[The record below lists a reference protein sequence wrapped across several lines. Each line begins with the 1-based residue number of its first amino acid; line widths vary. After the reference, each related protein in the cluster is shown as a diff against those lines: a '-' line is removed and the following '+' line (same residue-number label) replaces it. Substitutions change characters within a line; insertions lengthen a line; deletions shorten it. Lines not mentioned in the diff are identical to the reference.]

1 MYAVARRPRI
11 DLAGITQHVIQRG
24 NDPQPCFKATGDYLL
39 YLNELGDAAQ
49 RFECAIHA
57 YVLMTNHVHLL
68 VTPAVVGAVSRM
80 MQALGRRYVAIYNI
94 RHGRTGTLWE
104 GRFKAGLV
112 DNERYLLTCYRYIE
126 LNPVRAG
133 MVRQP
138 EDYRWSSHAGNG
150 CGVVDALL
158 TPHAAYLELGMAPV
172 ARQAAYRSMFEDV
185 ITEDD
190 LRDIRAHVQQQ
201 RALGSPHFRLNVEAE
216 TGRCA
221 SVRLRGRPSRGASGG
236 GGSISRVLVGKNQ
249 PDPF

>member
-1 MYAVARRPRI
+1 MPRRPRI
-11 DLAGITQHVIQRG
+11 DLAGIPQHVIQRG
-24 NDPQPCFKATGDYLL
+24 NNRQPCFTTPGDYLF
-39 YLNELGDAAQ
+39 YLQELRDAAR

-57 YVLMTNHVHLL
+57 YVLMTNHVHML
-68 VTPAVVGAVSRM
+68 VTPGVVGAVSHM
-80 MQALGRRYVAIYNI
+80 MQALGRRYVAVYNA

-138 EDYRWSSHAGNG
+138 DGYRWSSHVANG
-150 CGVVDALL
+150 CGGVDALL
-158 TPHAAYLELGMAPV
+158 TPHAAYLELGRTPAS
-172 ARQAAYRSMFEDV
+172 RQAGYRSMFADAIAEH
-185 ITEDD
+185 D

-201 RALGSPHFRLNVEAE
+201 RALGSLHFRNSVELE

-221 SVRLRGRPSRGASGG
+221 SVRPRGRPSRGEKST
-236 GGSISRVLVGKNQ
+236 
-249 PDPF
+249 